1 MNNIK
6 IINSLLCLI
15 FSFVFLFSN
24 VFSIEAAVPLQINE
38 YEDTVLEEI
47 LDPDSP
53 DEQIVACKFTYIT
66 VDYGEGEVI
75 WIIGDIDAWIK
86 EESSG
91 FIDCAHGSYEISQD
105 GSSAEIFVTI
115 GRYEDIDGDP
125 ILRRY
130 YLCIFVLKLD
140 LFFMSVFITK

>member
-91 FIDCAHGSYEISQD
+91 FIDYSCARASYEISQD

-115 GRYEDIDGDP
+115 GAYEYIDGDP
-125 ILRRY
+125 IPRRY
-130 YLCIFVLKLD
+130 YHLTFELNLD
-140 LFFMSVFITK
+140 